1 MADEHYDESY
11 VDCFINFDAMEEPS
25 MEDLL
30 GARQTRAV
38 AAQHQQDAATLVHQ
52 APPSGDVDAQY
63 LQAPAP
69 PPIQH
74 QQLPYEPYFYGFQ
87 DEILMPEPI
96 PQVHPIMQVQD
107 APSAHMQNHQAPA
120 PAPMHEHGQYQHV
133 VGDIPQAPAAPANH
147 EDHQMLDG
155 PSDIMLDQSLLHDLM
170 QMLTPI
176 GDVQHDI
183 QVARS
188 DHVQHLQ
195 APATAVQ
202 HQQTLGE
209 SSAQHFQGP
218 MPGEASIHMQ
228 NHQVTALVPMP
239 LQSQAP
245 AAPSGQEQH
254 LQAPVHQMQDES
266 RDYSFG
272 DIVLDESLLQD
283 LMQMA
288 SPMAHDIQ
296 AVPADHV
303 RQVQAP
309 APAIQHLNQRMPAES
324 SSQGFHNQ
332 MLGESSARPF
342 HAQVPDAAS
351 TCGSSR
357 TPMPACQENILSP
370 RSSGCSSMVREYLIG
385 NDQFNIAEAPLMS
398 DSGSNGVPSAG
409 LMEDEQGFVP
419 LMPGQLQCSQCHVV
433 RQIRFQCE
441 IPLVLIFL
449 HSAKH
454 TSFKDAI
461 LNRNVSTRGTFE
473 HAILDRHHFAVDRQ
487 VPRAERMYID
497 FRRRTG
503 EFVLNFLAN
512 IVDALRTEKGGTL
525 EDTSETVQRV
535 PTRSNVN
542 PDPALR
548 NDALHQ
554 VETTML
560 NTVINSTAVKEAAQ
574 PAPPPPAA
582 EPEPAIEATT
592 NTVHEILTPTNIFD
606 SSDVVAEEQPI
617 SEAAKLQQEASASL
631 SEEQEVEE
639 EMRQY
644 LHEMMVKARRE
655 LDMPYGQVQKFCRGN
670 TYTWMWRRISTL
682 NRRII
687 NFEEKSLNVTLNG
700 LLTIKKEVD
709 EAVVEKERLLAEIVR
724 GMKKQ
729 RESRGKNDREA
740 GTSSTKKAG
749 GASN

>member
-38 AAQHQQDAATLVHQ
+38 AAQHQQDAATLIHQ

-74 QQLPYEPYFYGFQ
+74 QQLPYEPYFYGFK

-107 APSAHMQNHQAPA
+107 APSAHMQNHQV
-120 PAPMHEHGQYQHV
+120 PAPMHEHDQYQHV
-133 VGDIPQAPAAPANH
+133 PRDVPH
-147 EDHQMLDG
+147 DHQMMGG
-155 PSDIMLDQSLLHDLM
+155 PSDIMLDESLLHDLM
-170 QMLTPI
+170 QMLTPTA
-176 GDVQHDI
+176 DVHLE
-183 QVARS
+183 VAPS
-188 DHVQHLQ
+188 DHVQHLP

-209 SSAQHFQGP
+209 SSGHHFHGP

-228 NHQVTALVPMP
+228 DHQVTALVPMP

-254 LQAPVHQMQDES
+254 LQAPVHQMQHQS
-266 RDYSFG
+266 SDYSFG
-272 DIVLDESLLQD
+272 DIVLDDSLLQD
-283 LMQMA
+283 LMQMP

-296 AVPADHV
+296 AAPADHV
-303 RQVQAP
+303 QQVQAL
-309 APAIQHLNQRMPAES
+309 APAVQHHHQQMPAES
-324 SSQGFHNQ
+324 SPQGFHNQ
-332 MLGESSARPF
+332 MLGESSARRF
-342 HAQVPDAAS
+342 HAHVPDPAS

-357 TPMPACQENILSP
+357 TPMPACQQDILSP
-370 RSSGCSSMVREYLIG
+370 RSSGCSSMVHEYLMQ
-385 NDQFNIAEAPLMS
+385 NDQVDIAEAPLMS

-409 LMEDEQGFVP
+409 LMEDEEGFVP
-419 LMPGQLQCSQCHVV
+419 LVPGRLQCSQCHLV

-441 IPLVLIFL
+441 IPLVHIFL
-449 HSAKH
+449 HSATH
-454 TSFKDAI
+454 TSFEDAI
-461 LNRNVSTRGTFE
+461 RNHNVSTRGTFE
-473 HAILDRHHFAVDRQ
+473 HAILDRHHFTVGGQ

-497 FRRRTG
+497 FRRHTG

-512 IVDALRTEKGGTL
+512 IVDALRREKGGTL
-525 EDTSETVQRV
+525 EDTSETVQRA
-535 PTRSNVN
+535 PARSNII
-542 PDPALR
+542 PGPALR
-548 NDALHQ
+548 NDTVQQ

-560 NTVINSTAVKEAAQ
+560 NMIINSTAVNAEAAQ

-582 EPEPAIEATT
+582 EPELAIEATA
-592 NTVHEILTPTNIFD
+592 NTAHEILTPTNIFD
-606 SSDVVAEEQPI
+606 SSGVVPEEQPI
-617 SEAAKLQQEASASL
+617 SEAAKLQQEAAARL
-631 SEEQEVEE
+631 SEEQEEEE

-655 LDMPYGQVQKFCRGN
+655 LDMPYGPVQKFCRGN

-700 LLTIKKEVD
+700 LLTIKTEVD

-729 RESRGKNDREA
+729 RESWGKNDREA
-740 GTSSTKKAG
+740 GTSGTKKAG